1 MTSISLNQVS
11 VTIPVYNARGRSAK
25 STLLRATTG
34 GRIARDQGM
43 ASVQALSEISLTLNS
58 GDRVALL
65 GHNGAGKTTLLKVLA
80 GIYEPIGGTVAIDG
94 QVTAM
99 LNSNIG
105 ISIEMTGWD
114 NIETRGVL
122 LGLDSQQISAL
133 KDDVAENSGLG
144 EYLDM
149 PVRTYSAGMRLRLAF
164 CVTTSISTEILLL
177 DEGIMAGDAAFLEL
191 ARKRFEGLL
200 AASNIFVLASHSKH
214 ILKTFCDKA
223 IFLDKG
229 KLICFDEIDVV
240 IEQYEAAVKA
250 G

>member
-1 MTSISLNQVS
+1 MSSIALAHVS

-34 GRIARDQGM
+34 GRIAREQGV
-43 ASVQALSEISLTLNS
+43 ASIQALSDISLNLCS

-80 GIYEPIGGTVAIDG
+80 GIYEPIAGTAEING

-133 KDDVAENSGLG
+133 KDDVAQNSGLG

-164 CVTTSISTEILLL
+164 CVTTSISTDILLL
-177 DEGIMAGDAAFLEL
+177 DEGSVSCTSA
-191 ARKRFEGLL
+191 
-200 AASNIFVLASHSKH
+200 
-214 ILKTFCDKA
+214 
-223 IFLDKG
+223 
-229 KLICFDEIDVV
+229 
-240 IEQYEAAVKA
+240 
-250 G
+250 